1 MDSIIT
7 SFISIPI
14 VVQIPVI
21 ICDGV
26 YKCSLIYMAVL
37 WNTLCKIMEVL
48 TTCCLL
54 CVWSSVWQC
63 YCNVFVPF
71 LKILLFR
78 CFLHLQLVVAQTVSP
93 CICIQMLFVNF
104 LCPFAAFVRWVNG
117 VNIEWVSWKQWARFL
132 LFQALLSVPSVQLAI
147 DLWYIWNV
155 FLNKCMFIFMNELRL
170 SSILY
175 LLIKRDF

>member
-1 MDSIIT
+1 MLFDLYGCVVKYLMQNHGSINDLL
-7 SFISIPI
+7 SAMCVI
-14 VVQIPVI
+14 V
-21 ICDGV
+21 C
-26 YKCSLIYMAVL
+26 M
-37 WNTLCKIMEVL
+37 T
-48 TTCCLL
+48 
-54 CVWSSVWQC
+54 C

-71 LKILLFR
+71 LKLLLFR